1 MAKTYVSVLKKGAV
15 INVKFNTDDIS
26 RLHAILL
33 RSLDNQNQ
41 LDTASYDTINEL
53 CGRID
58 DAARQQNQTVNRE
71 INF

>member
-15 INVKFNTDDIS
+15 INVKFTTDDIS
-26 RLHAILL
+26 KLHSILL

-41 LDTASYDTINEL
+41 LDSASYDTINEL

-58 DAARQQNQTVNRE
+58 DEARQQNQTVNRE

>member
-53 CGRID
+53 CSRID
-58 DAARQQNQTVNRE
+58 DEARQQNQTVNRE

>member
-15 INVKFNTDDIS
+15 INVKFNTDDITK
-26 RLHAILL
+26 LHAILL

-53 CGRID
+53 CSRID
-58 DAARQQNQTVNRE
+58 NAARQQNQTVNRE
-71 INF
+71 LNF

>member
-1 MAKTYVSVLKKGAV
+1 MAKTYVSVLKKGAI
-15 INVKFNTDDIS
+15 INVKFTTDDIAKF
-26 RLHAILL
+26 HAILL
-33 RSLDNQNQ
+33 RSLDNQNL

-58 DAARQQNQTVNRE
+58 NEASKQNQTVNRE